1 MCVFPYA
8 SLISLYFHLDFYEAL
23 IAVSSPWCVS
33 LRLPVSLSQS
43 LLLCVS
49 FFSSLPASLSTPPSS
64 PSPSGSLGS
73 SSLLPPPSALSDLL
87 QPPARAS
94 LAAEAVTAGEAGTAR
109 AAGLDWG
116 VESRL
121 SRGQATVLGPRACW
135 ARRPAWSPGQGGQ
148 GEVPL

>member
-8 SLISLYFHLDFYEAL
+8 SLISLYFHLDLYEAL
-23 IAVSSPWCVS
+23 IAVSSPSCVS
-33 LRLPVSLSQS
+33 LRLPVSLSVS
-43 LLLCVS
+43 PSVCV
-49 FFSSLPASLSTPPSS
+49 FLFLPPASLSTPPSS

-121 SRGQATVLGPRACW
+121 SRGQATVLGPRVCW